1 MALSQ
6 PFLVSTNLFSSISS
20 DYEKKLKEN
29 LWRMHKYMDL
39 SMDELYRMT
48 VADRMLY
55 ITLHNKLM
63 EEEKERNKV
72 G

>member
-1 MALSQ
+1 
-6 PFLVSTNLFSSISS
+6 
-20 DYEKKLKEN
+20 
-29 LWRMHKYMDL
+29 MHKYMDL
-39 SMDELYRMT
+39 SMEELYRMT
-48 VADRMLY
+48 VADRMLF